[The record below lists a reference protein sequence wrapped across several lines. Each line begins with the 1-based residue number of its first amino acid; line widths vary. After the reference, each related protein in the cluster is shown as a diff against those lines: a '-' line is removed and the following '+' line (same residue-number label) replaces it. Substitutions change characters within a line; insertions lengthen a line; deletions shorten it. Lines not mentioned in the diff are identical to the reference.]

1 MCQKQFM
8 GKIMKN
14 KIVFSL
20 LLLMSFTFISCPRN
34 YAIELEENI
43 NKLLSE
49 SRIIIR
55 DEDSILLEKGMS
67 FSNYISLQKNIIDV
81 SSLDNNFQNFQIII
95 KMKDG
100 DLYAKEE
107 FIDGFYI
114 SNITVK
120 NINNEEEKSNETQY
134 CNREDDE
141 ESSILIMNFDNSV
154 NEVYSRLSFYNRQ
167 DLNKE
172 IYTTSFTIKIINNSV

>member
-1 MCQKQFM
+1 
-8 GKIMKN
+8 MKN
-14 KIVFSL
+14 KIAFFL

-34 YAIELEENI
+34 FAIELEENI

-49 SRIIIR
+49 SRIYVF
-55 DEDSILLEKGMS
+55 DENDNKLLEKNLNFAE
-67 FSNYISLQKNIIDV
+67 FSDLIIHRTEIDV
-81 SSLDNNFQNFQIII
+81 SSLDNDFQHFQIII

-154 NEVYSRLSFYNRQ
+154 NEVYSRLWFYNRQ
-167 DLNKE
+167 DLNNE
-172 IYTTSFTIKIINNSV
+172 IYTTTFTIRIINNSV